1 MVNYTHHLVKHES
14 DLEIQSNKTV
24 KDIILKSALT
34 FKEDMGIFEACDL
47 LASHGLSGAPVITNT
62 GKLIGFLSEKDCLK
76 FLLDM
81 KYYNSEGGIVGDFM
95 ARTLMTV
102 NEGENL
108 LHITELFMKNHF
120 QMYPVVD
127 EDGIFLGVVTRKR
140 LFGELNRLKQTSW

>member
-1 MVNYTHHLVKHES
+1 MVNYTHHLVKHQSE
-14 DLEIQSNKTV
+14 LEMQSNKTAE
-24 KDIILKSALT
+24 DIILKSALT
-34 FKEDMGIFEACDL
+34 LKEDNNIVEACDL

-76 FLLDM
+76 YLLDM
-81 KYYNSEGGIVGDFM
+81 KYYNDAPGVVGDFM
-95 ARTLMTV
+95 SRTLMTINR
-102 NEGENL
+102 NETL
-108 LHITELFMKNHF
+108 LYITELFMKNHF